1 MMNLGSPLYSKL
13 QSIAW
18 GLIASCLL
26 MTGEGCWGAA
36 GTIQVVIG
44 TARIS
49 QHTGQE
55 RPAARGDNL
64 YEGDTVA
71 TDSNSNVQIRMID
84 EAIIWLR
91 PESQFKIDKYRSNQH
106 GAARNEA
113 SLRLLGGTLRQLT
126 GMIGKSAPSD
136 YKLKTPNA
144 VIGIRGTEF
153 DAMYATPQI
162 AAQLNTPA
170 GTYNRVYEGSTV
182 LEGATGGSIT
192 LKKDQAGFMGL
203 DNADKPKV
211 LPRIPAFLNSNPSA
225 APERAEQSVAKIQSL
240 QVSVRYGEAGSDTVS
255 SVSSR
260 DNDSEQSLQVMEGE
274 RASLS
279 LIQGTPARKSGLTGG
294 RPATRTMLELMV
306 KLSGN
311 SAMVQFFSENQSSSA
326 AGSQASRVAT
336 SLSLPLGVWVEVS
349 GRGPWS
355 GSSSSTI
362 SSGDARANS
371 SKVYL
376 KVVEIER

>member
-1 MMNLGSPLYSKL
+1 MMNLGSALCSKL
-13 QSIAW
+13 QGIVS
-18 GLIASCLL
+18 GLIAICLL
-26 MTGEGCWGAA
+26 TTGEWCWAAA

-55 RPAARGDNL
+55 RSAARGDNL

-71 TDSNSNVQIRMID
+71 TDSNSNVQIRMVD
-84 EAIIWLR
+84 EAIVWLR
-91 PESQFKIDKYRSNQH
+91 PDSQFKIDKYRSNQH

-113 SLRLLGGTLRQLT
+113 ALRLLSGTLRQLT
-126 GMIGKSAPSD
+126 GMIGKSSPSD

-170 GTYNRVYEGSTV
+170 GTYNRVYEGSTF
-182 LEGATGGSIT
+182 LESATGGSIT

-203 DNADKPKV
+203 DSADKPKV
-211 LPRIPAFLNSNPSA
+211 LTGIPAFLNSNPSA
-225 APERAEQSVAKIQSL
+225 APERAEASVAKIRSL
-240 QVSVRYGEAGSDTVS
+240 QVFVRYGEAGSDTVS

-279 LIQGTPARKSGLTGG
+279 LIQEAPSRKAGQAGG
-294 RPATRTMLELMV
+294 RPVNRSLLDLMV

-311 SAMVQFFSENQSSSA
+311 SAIVQFYSENQSSSA
-326 AGSQASRVAT
+326 AGSQTSRVAT
-336 SLSLPLGVWVEVS
+336 SLSVPLGVWTEVS

-355 GSSSSTI
+355 GSRSGTI
-362 SSGDARANS
+362 SSNDARANS

>member
-1 MMNLGSPLYSKL
+1 MMNLGSALCSKL
-13 QSIAW
+13 QGIVS
-18 GLIASCLL
+18 GLIAICLL
-26 MTGEGCWGAA
+26 MTGEWCWGAA
-36 GTIQVVIG
+36 GTIQMVIG

-84 EAIIWLR
+84 EAIVWLR
-91 PESQFKIDKYRSNQH
+91 PDSQFKIDKYRSNQH

-113 SLRLLGGTLRQLT
+113 SLRLLSGTLRQLT
-126 GMIGKSAPSD
+126 GMIGKSSPSD

-170 GTYNRVYEGSTV
+170 GTYNRVYEGSTF
-182 LEGATGGSIT
+182 LESATGGSIT

-203 DNADKPKV
+203 DSADKPKV
-211 LPRIPAFLNSNPSA
+211 LTGIPAFLNSNPSA
-225 APERAEQSVAKIQSL
+225 APERAEAGIAKIRSL
-240 QVSVRYGEAGSDTVS
+240 QLSVRYGEGNSEIIS

-260 DNDSEQSLQVMEGE
+260 DNDSEQGVQVMEGE

-279 LIQGTPARKSGLTGG
+279 LIQEAPSRKAGQAGG
-294 RPATRTMLELMV
+294 RPVNRSLLDLMV

-311 SAMVQFFSENQSSSA
+311 SAIVQFYSENQSSSA
-326 AGSQASRVAT
+326 AGSQTSRVAT
-336 SLSLPLGVWVEVS
+336 SLSVPLGVWTEVS

-355 GSSSSTI
+355 GSRSSTI
-362 SSGDARANS
+362 SSNDARANS

-376 KVVEIER
+376 KVDEIGR

>member
-1 MMNLGSPLYSKL
+1 MMNLGSALCSKL
-13 QSIAW
+13 QGIVS
-18 GLIASCLL
+18 GLMAICLL
-26 MTGEGCWGAA
+26 MTGEWCWAAA

-44 TARIS
+44 AARIS

-84 EAIIWLR
+84 EAIVWLR

-113 SLRLLGGTLRQLT
+113 SLRLLSGTLRQLT
-126 GMIGKSAPSD
+126 GMIGKSSPSD

-170 GTYNRVYEGSTV
+170 GTYNRVYEGSTF
-182 LEGATGGSIT
+182 LESATGGSIT

-203 DNADKPKV
+203 DSADKPKV
-211 LPRIPAFLNSNPSA
+211 LTGIPAFLNSNPSA
-225 APERAEQSVAKIQSL
+225 APERAEAGIAKIRSL
-240 QVSVRYGEAGSDTVS
+240 QLSVRYGEGNSEIIS

-260 DNDSEQSLQVMEGE
+260 DNDSEQGVQVMEGE

-279 LIQGTPARKSGLTGG
+279 LIQEAPSRKAGQAGG
-294 RPATRTMLELMV
+294 RPVNRSLLDLMV

-311 SAMVQFFSENQSSSA
+311 SAIVQFYSENQSSSA
-326 AGSQASRVAT
+326 AGSQTSRVAT
-336 SLSLPLGVWVEVS
+336 SLSVPLGVWTEVS

-355 GSSSSTI
+355 GSRSSTI
-362 SSGDARANS
+362 SSNDARANS

-376 KVVEIER
+376 KVDEIGR

>member
-1 MMNLGSPLYSKL
+1 MS
-13 QSIAW
+13 
-18 GLIASCLL
+18 GLIAICLL
-26 MTGEGCWGAA
+26 TTGEWCWGAA
-36 GTIQVVIG
+36 GTIQMVIG

-55 RPAARGDNL
+55 RSAARGDNL

-84 EAIIWLR
+84 EAIVWLR
-91 PESQFKIDKYRSNQH
+91 PDSQFKIDKYRSNQH

-113 SLRLLGGTLRQLT
+113 SLRLLSGTLRQLT
-126 GMIGKSAPSD
+126 GMIGKSSPSD

-170 GTYNRVYEGSTV
+170 GTYNRVYEGSTF
-182 LEGATGGSIT
+182 LESATGGSIT

-203 DNADKPKV
+203 DSADKPKV
-211 LPRIPAFLNSNPSA
+211 LTGIPAFLNSNPSA
-225 APERAEQSVAKIQSL
+225 APERAEAGIAKIRSL
-240 QVSVRYGEAGSDTVS
+240 QLSVRYGEGNSEIIS

-260 DNDSEQSLQVMEGE
+260 DNDSEQGVQVMEGE

-279 LIQGTPARKSGLTGG
+279 LIQEAPSRKAGQAGG
-294 RPATRTMLELMV
+294 RPVNRSLLDLMV

-311 SAMVQFFSENQSSSA
+311 SAIVQFYSENQSSSA
-326 AGSQASRVAT
+326 AGSQTSRVAT
-336 SLSLPLGVWVEVS
+336 SLSVPLGVWTEVS

-355 GSSSSTI
+355 GSRSSTI
-362 SSGDARANS
+362 SSNDARANS

-376 KVVEIER
+376 KVDEIGR

>member
-1 MMNLGSPLYSKL
+1 MMNLGSPLCSKL
-13 QSIAW
+13 QGIVS
-18 GLIASCLL
+18 GLMAICLL
-26 MTGEGCWGAA
+26 MTGEWCWAAA

-71 TDSNSNVQIRMID
+71 TDSNSNVQIRMVD
-84 EAIIWLR
+84 EAIVWLR
-91 PESQFKIDKYRSNQH
+91 PDSQFKIDKYRSNQH

-113 SLRLLGGTLRQLT
+113 ALRLLSGTLRQLT
-126 GMIGKSAPSD
+126 GMIGKSSPSD

-170 GTYNRVYEGSTV
+170 GTYNRVYEGSTF
-182 LEGATGGSIT
+182 LESATGGSIT

-203 DNADKPKV
+203 DSADKPKV
-211 LPRIPAFLNSNPSA
+211 LTGIPAFLNSNPSA
-225 APERAEQSVAKIQSL
+225 APERAEASVAKIRSL
-240 QVSVRYGEAGSDTVS
+240 QVFVRYGEAGSDTVS

-279 LIQGTPARKSGLTGG
+279 LIQEAPSRKAGQAGG
-294 RPATRTMLELMV
+294 RPVNRSLLDLMV

-311 SAMVQFFSENQSSSA
+311 SAIVQFYSENQSSSA
-326 AGSQASRVAT
+326 AGSQTSRVAT
-336 SLSLPLGVWVEVS
+336 SLSVPLGVWTEVS

-355 GSSSSTI
+355 GSRSGTI
-362 SSGDARANS
+362 SSNDARANS

>member
-1 MMNLGSPLYSKL
+1 MMNLGSALCSKL
-13 QSIAW
+13 QGIVS
-18 GLIASCLL
+18 GLIAICLL
-26 MTGEGCWGAA
+26 TTGEWCWAAA

-55 RPAARGDNL
+55 RSAARGDNL

-71 TDSNSNVQIRMID
+71 TDSNSNVQIRMVD
-84 EAIIWLR
+84 EAIVWLR
-91 PESQFKIDKYRSNQH
+91 PDSQFKIDKYRSNQH

-113 SLRLLGGTLRQLT
+113 ALRLLSGTLRQLT
-126 GMIGKSAPSD
+126 GMIGKSSPSD

-170 GTYNRVYEGSTV
+170 GTYNRVYEGSTF
-182 LEGATGGSIT
+182 LESATGGSIT

-203 DNADKPKV
+203 DSADKPKV
-211 LPRIPAFLNSNPSA
+211 LTGIPAFLNSNPSA
-225 APERAEQSVAKIQSL
+225 APERAEASVAKIRSL
-240 QVSVRYGEAGSDTVS
+240 QVFVRYGEAGSDTVS

-260 DNDSEQSLQVMEGE
+260 DNDSEQGVQVMEGE

-279 LIQGTPARKSGLTGG
+279 LIQEAPSRKAGQAGG
-294 RPATRTMLELMV
+294 RPVNRSLLDLMV

-311 SAMVQFFSENQSSSA
+311 SAIVQFYSENQSSSA
-326 AGSQASRVAT
+326 AGSQTSRVAT
-336 SLSLPLGVWVEVS
+336 SLSVPLGVWTEVS

-355 GSSSSTI
+355 GSRSSTI
-362 SSGDARANS
+362 SSNDARANS

>member
-1 MMNLGSPLYSKL
+1 MMNLGSALCSKL
-13 QSIAW
+13 QGIVS
-18 GLIASCLL
+18 GLIAICLL
-26 MTGEGCWGAA
+26 TTGEWCWAAA

-55 RPAARGDNL
+55 RSAARGDNL

-71 TDSNSNVQIRMID
+71 TDSNSNVQIRMVD
-84 EAIIWLR
+84 EAIVWLR
-91 PESQFKIDKYRSNQH
+91 PDSQFKIDKYRSNQH

-113 SLRLLGGTLRQLT
+113 ALRLLSGTLRQLT
-126 GMIGKSAPSD
+126 GMIGKSSPSD

-170 GTYNRVYEGSTV
+170 GTYNRVYEGSTF
-182 LEGATGGSIT
+182 LESATGGSIT

-203 DNADKPKV
+203 DSADKPKV
-211 LPRIPAFLNSNPSA
+211 LTGIPAFLNSNPSA
-225 APERAEQSVAKIQSL
+225 APERAEAGIAKIRSL
-240 QVSVRYGEAGSDTVS
+240 QLSVRYGEGISEIIS

-260 DNDSEQSLQVMEGE
+260 DNDSEQGVQVMEGE

-279 LIQGTPARKSGLTGG
+279 LIQEAPSRKAGQAGG
-294 RPATRTMLELMV
+294 RPVNRSLLDLMV

-311 SAMVQFFSENQSSSA
+311 SAIVQFYSENQSSSA
-326 AGSQASRVAT
+326 AGSQTSRVAT
-336 SLSLPLGVWVEVS
+336 SLSVPLGVWTEVS

-355 GSSSSTI
+355 GSRSSTI
-362 SSGDARANS
+362 SSNDARANS

>member
-1 MMNLGSPLYSKL
+1 MMNLGSPLCSKL
-13 QSIAW
+13 QGILW
-18 GLIASCLL
+18 GLMAICLL
-26 MTGEGCWGAA
+26 MTGEGCWAAA

-55 RPAARGDNL
+55 RSAARGDNL

-106 GAARNEA
+106 GAAKSEA
-113 SLRLLGGTLRQLT
+113 ALRLLSGTLRQLT

-211 LPRIPAFLNSNPSA
+211 LPGIPAFLNSNPSA
-225 APERAEQSVAKIQSL
+225 APERAEVSVAKIRSVH
-240 QVSVRYGEAGSDTVS
+240 VSVRYGEAGSDTVS

-279 LIQGTPARKSGLTGG
+279 LIQGTPARKPGLTGG

-311 SAMVQFFSENQSSSA
+311 GAMVQFFSENQSSSA
-326 AGSQASRVAT
+326 AGSQTSRVAT
-336 SLSLPLGVWVEVS
+336 SLSVPLGVWVEVS

-355 GSSSSTI
+355 GSSISTI

>member
-1 MMNLGSPLYSKL
+1 MMNLGSALCSKL
-13 QSIAW
+13 QGIVS
-18 GLIASCLL
+18 GLIAICLL
-26 MTGEGCWGAA
+26 TTGEWCWGAA

-55 RPAARGDNL
+55 RSAARGDNL

-84 EAIIWLR
+84 EAIVWLR
-91 PESQFKIDKYRSNQH
+91 PDSQFKIDKYRSNQH

-113 SLRLLGGTLRQLT
+113 SLRLLSGTLRQLT
-126 GMIGKSAPSD
+126 GMIGKSSPSD

-170 GTYNRVYEGSTV
+170 GTYNRVYEGSTF

-203 DNADKPKV
+203 DSADKPKV
-211 LPRIPAFLNSNPSA
+211 LTGIPAFLNSNPSA
-225 APERAEQSVAKIQSL
+225 APERAEAGIAKIRSL
-240 QVSVRYGEAGSDTVS
+240 QLSVRYGEGNSEIIS

-260 DNDSEQSLQVMEGE
+260 DNDSEQGVQVMEGE

-279 LIQGTPARKSGLTGG
+279 LIQEAPSRKAGQAGG
-294 RPATRTMLELMV
+294 RPVNRSLLDLMV

-311 SAMVQFFSENQSSSA
+311 SAIVQFYSENQSSSA
-326 AGSQASRVAT
+326 AGSQTSRVAT
-336 SLSLPLGVWVEVS
+336 SLSVPLGVWTEVS

-355 GSSSSTI
+355 GSRSSTI
-362 SSGDARANS
+362 SSNDARANS

-376 KVVEIER
+376 KVDEIGR

>member
-1 MMNLGSPLYSKL
+1 MMNLGSPLSSKL
-13 QSIAW
+13 QGIVS
-18 GLIASCLL
+18 GLMAICLL
-26 MTGEGCWGAA
+26 MTGEGCWAAA
-36 GTIQVVIG
+36 GTIQIVIG

-91 PESQFKIDKYRSNQH
+91 PDSQFKIDKYRSNQH

-126 GMIGKSAPSD
+126 GMIGKSSPSD

-170 GTYNRVYEGSTV
+170 GTYNRVYEGSTF
-182 LEGATGGSIT
+182 LEGANGGALT
-192 LKKDQAGFMGL
+192 LNKDQAGFMGL

-225 APERAEQSVAKIQSL
+225 PAERVEPSIAKVRSL
-240 QVSVRYGEAGSDTVS
+240 QVSVRYGEGNSETIS

-260 DNDSEQSLQVMEGE
+260 DNDSEQAVQVMEGE

-279 LIQGTPARKSGLTGG
+279 LIQGAPSRNARQAGG
-294 RPATRTMLELMV
+294 RPATRMMLELIV

-311 SAMVQFFSENQSSSA
+311 SAMVQFFSENQSGSA
-326 AGSQASRVAT
+326 AGSQTSRVAT

-355 GSSSSTI
+355 GSSNITI

-371 SKVYL
+371 SRVYL
-376 KVVEIER
+376 KVEEIGR

>member
-1 MMNLGSPLYSKL
+1 MMNLGSALCSKL
-13 QSIAW
+13 QGIVS
-18 GLIASCLL
+18 GLIAICLL
-26 MTGEGCWGAA
+26 TTGEWCWAAA

-55 RPAARGDNL
+55 RSAARGDNL

-71 TDSNSNVQIRMID
+71 TDSNSNVQIRMVD
-84 EAIIWLR
+84 EAIVWLR
-91 PESQFKIDKYRSNQH
+91 PDSQFKIDKYRSNQH

-113 SLRLLGGTLRQLT
+113 ALRLLSGTLRQLT
-126 GMIGKSAPSD
+126 GMIGKSSPSD

-170 GTYNRVYEGSTV
+170 GTYNRVYEGSTF
-182 LEGATGGSIT
+182 LESATGGSIT

-203 DNADKPKV
+203 DSADKPKV
-211 LPRIPAFLNSNPSA
+211 LTGIPAFLNSNPSA
-225 APERAEQSVAKIQSL
+225 APERAEAGIAKIRSL
-240 QVSVRYGEAGSDTVS
+240 QLSVRYGEGISEIIS

-260 DNDSEQSLQVMEGE
+260 DNDSEQGVQVMEGE

-279 LIQGTPARKSGLTGG
+279 LIQEAPSRKAGQAGG
-294 RPATRTMLELMV
+294 RPVNRSLLDLMV

-311 SAMVQFFSENQSSSA
+311 SAIVQFYSENQSSSA
-326 AGSQASRVAT
+326 AGSQTSRVAT
-336 SLSLPLGVWVEVS
+336 SLSVPLGVWTEVS

-355 GSSSSTI
+355 GSRSSTI
-362 SSGDARANS
+362 SSNDARANS

-376 KVVEIER
+376 KVDEIGR